1 MQKLCHVLAVEKQIK
16 TTSGAKLTTL
26 YHNLQKDAL
35 LNGISRTYEPVNEE
49 GEKFP
54 PEKQLVQFRLKEA
67 LAELQ
72 ETMTPLYDVV
82 ATKDMANCSAR
93 ADVEV
98 DGIVIL
104 HGIPAVTLLYLEKQ
118 LVDIH
123 TLVAKL
129 GELTTTENW
138 GWDPNTDSF
147 KSDEVKTAKTKK
159 IAKPFIKY
167 PHTEQHPAQVDVVT
181 EDIVAGTW
189 TTVKYSG
196 AIQREAKR
204 KLILR
209 TEKLLASVK
218 RARETANQ
226 VEAPAVSIAE
236 KVFSYLMA

>member
-16 TTSGAKLTTL
+16 TTSGAKQTVL

-35 LNGISRTYEPVNEE
+35 LNGIARTYAPLNED

-54 PEKQLVQFRLKEA
+54 DEKQLVQFRLSEA
-67 LAELQ
+67 LAELR

-98 DGIVIL
+98 DGVVIL
-104 HGIPAVTLLYLEKQ
+104 RDVPAVTLLYLEKQ
-118 LVDIH
+118 LVDVH
-123 TLVAKL
+123 TLVSKL

-138 GWDPNTDSF
+138 HYDSNTDSF
-147 KSDEVKTAKTKK
+147 KSDEVRTAKTKK

-167 PHTEQHPAQVDVVT
+167 AHTEQHPAQVDVVT
-181 EDIVAGTW
+181 EDIVAGYW

-196 AIQREAKR
+196 AMQRDAKR
-204 KLILR
+204 KLVLR

-236 KVFSYLMA
+236 KVFGYLMA